1 MKFFNDG
8 SFKKQCMS
16 ETATHSIG
24 KLSFHLKGVKTEKV
38 FAMRQQVSDYLQHAF
53 ARMAEDVF
61 DEFVLDDE
69 LLFVPRLSLELKLS
83 ADSFDLKKEEFRLR
97 EQMREQIAEQ
107 ISLQRSTA
115 SVQHLQEN
123 EQKDPSFSTDAN
135 LLLQAWAY
143 YLQHGYVPSYI
154 PLTLWQQRL
163 MWWGKSNL
171 HATKELKEFFILQL
185 NDGQRLKRLLKYA
198 AADEQQWVFDQLHP
212 QLNSILQEGKLKF
225 GKPVPLSVYETKIYL
240 LYLMSEDN
248 QRLLQKE
255 EQLPMIEWVIQ
266 QQEQHHYRQI
276 KQIPADATRSPEQ
289 KNHLQQS
296 EDEKAIIIYNAGIVL
311 LQPFIST
318 LFHELKLLSEDRK
331 QLFGKDRACALLS
344 FLAGDDEQAEVC
356 FPLYKVLC
364 GMQVHEVV
372 DASVQLTN
380 EEKEECFHLL
390 QQVILHWSALK
401 QTTVSSM
408 QQTFL
413 QRTGKL
419 SHKEDKW
426 LLQVE
431 QRTEDVLLQYLP
443 WSYSIIRYPWMKQ
456 ALFVE
461 WT

>member
-1 MKFFNDG
+1 
-8 SFKKQCMS
+8 MS
-16 ETATHSIG
+16 TTATHSIG
-24 KLSFHLKGVKTEKV
+24 KLSFHLKGVETEKV

-61 DEFVLDDE
+61 DEFALNDT
-69 LLFVPRLSLELKLS
+69 LLFIPSLSLELKLS
-83 ADSFDLKKEEFRLR
+83 SDGFDLKKEEYRLR
-97 EQMREQIAEQ
+97 EQMRVQISKQ

-115 SVQHLQEN
+115 SVQHFQE
-123 EQKDPSFSTDAN
+123 EEVKIPSSSADED
-135 LLLQAWAY
+135 LLLQALAH

-154 PLTLWQQRL
+154 PLTLWKQRL
-163 MWWGKSNL
+163 VWWKKSTQQK
-171 HATKELKEFFILQL
+171 TKQLKVFFMLQL
-185 NDGQRLKRLLKYA
+185 NDEQRLKRFLSYA
-198 AADEQQWVFDQLHP
+198 EEDEQQWVFDQLHP
-212 QLNSILQEGKLKF
+212 QLNSMLQEGKLKS
-225 GKPVPLSVYETKIYL
+225 GTSVPLSTFEKKIYL
-240 LYLMSEDN
+240 LYLLAEDN
-248 QRLLQKE
+248 QHLLQKE
-255 EQLPMIEWVIQ
+255 EQLPMVEWAIQ
-266 QQEQHHYRQI
+266 KQGQHYYQQT
-276 KQIPADATRSPEQ
+276 KQLPGDGIRSLEQ
-289 KNHLQQS
+289 KSNLKQS
-296 EDEKAIIIYNAGIVL
+296 EDEKAIIIYNAGVVL

-318 LFHELKLLSEDRK
+318 LFHALRLISEDRT
-331 QLFGKDRACALLS
+331 QLLDKDRACALLS
-344 FLAGDDEQAEVC
+344 FLADDDAHAEVYY
-356 FPLYKVLC
+356 PLYKIMC

-372 DASVQLTN
+372 DADVQLTN
-380 EEKEECFHLL
+380 EEKEECLHLL

-401 QTTVSSM
+401 QTTVSSL